1 MSRVTAL
8 FVGIA
13 ALTVISTAAE
23 AAQGCGRGWYYNG
36 RRCVPQDDVG
46 YRSHH
51 RRYVDEDDIGYRR
64 RHHRPGISI
73 ALAYRWTSAQACG
86 FISETILERGITMM
100 MMIKLSAQIAAAPC
114 TR

>member
-36 RRCVPQDDVG
+36 RRCRHTTVVTLT
-46 YRSHH
+46 RTTLA
-51 RRYVDEDDIGYRR
+51 IGDAT
-64 RHHRPGISI
+64 I

-100 MMIKLSAQIAAAPC
+100 MIIKPSAQIAAAPC
-114 TR
+114 TK